1 MLKVISIV
9 GVVVMIGALIGL
21 YKIGV
26 LFTAQP
32 IAIALQLMAIGL
44 MVWARITFGRRSFH
58 ATANPTAGG
67 LVTTGPYR
75 VIRHPIYTAA
85 CLFGWGP
92 IVVHRS
98 LVSVALG
105 ILLLL
110 GALMRMICEEQLV
123 TQKYPEYVEYAKVT
137 KRMVPF
143 LF

>member
-1 MLKVISIV
+1 MLKVISML
-9 GVVVMIGALIGL
+9 GLVVMIGALIGL

-32 IAIALQLMAIGL
+32 IAIALQLIAVGL
-44 MVWARITFGRRSFH
+44 MVWARVTFGRRSFH
-58 ATANPTAGG
+58 AAANPTAGG

-75 VIRHPIYTAA
+75 LIRHPIYTAA
-85 CLFGWGP
+85 CLFGWGS
-92 IVVHRS
+92 IVVHWS

-110 GALMRMICEEQLV
+110 GSLMRIMCEEQLV
-123 TQKYPEYVEYAKVT
+123 KQKYPEYVDYAKVT
-137 KRMVPF
+137 KRMVPY

>member
-1 MLKVISIV
+1 VLKLISIL
-9 GVVVMIGALIGL
+9 GLVVMVGALIGL

-32 IAIALQLMAIGL
+32 IAIALQLIAVGL
-44 MVWARITFGRRSFH
+44 LLWSRITFGRRSFH
-58 ATANPTAGG
+58 AAANPTAGG

-75 VIRHPIYTAA
+75 IIRHPIYTAA

-92 IVVHRS
+92 IVVRLS

-110 GALMRMICEEQLV
+110 GALVRMICEEQLV
-123 TQKYPEYVEYAKVT
+123 KQKYPEYVEYAKVT
-137 KRMVPF
+137 KRMVPY

>member
-1 MLKVISIV
+1 MRRKISIL
-9 GVVVMIGALIGL
+9 GLVVMIGALIGL

-32 IAIALQLMAIGL
+32 IAIALQLMAVVL
-44 MVWARITFGRRSFH
+44 MVWARVTFGRRSFH
-58 ATANPTAGG
+58 AAANPTAGG

-75 VIRHPIYTAA
+75 IIRHPIYTAA

-123 TQKYPEYVEYAKVT
+123 K
-137 KRMVPF
+137 
-143 LF
+143 